1 MRLEMKKLSSI
12 ILVVMVLCT
21 VTGFAQ
27 EFETGSFAVSVNDYG
42 RMRAYTPG
50 LAGLR
55 QIERS
60 SVLVGLDATAVFDY
74 LQDADT
80 EIAPYNVATPE
91 NSDYEIFGAFNNAYS
106 MAPPAVTAEE
116 NFYGWTGGSYCL
128 VKYNIVSGEHSA
140 EDFIFGM
147 EIIPYIDYVYGGET
161 TEFLSES
168 ATISIHRDNSY
179 IGYRF
184 LAPELTSLVIFE
196 WYDGYNEV
204 EADLWNWLNH
214 GSIDDYFLGGVEGAV
229 LIPALDPVNIA
240 PGESSEMYFAIAYAA
255 NETDLLTNLDLAQEA
270 YENNFVGVAGYQNL
284 TPDGFSLSQNYPNP
298 FNPSTSIDFILP
310 QASLVNL
317 TVYNVLGKEVS
328 EIISGWLPEGAHTVT
343 FDASALPSAVYFY
356 RLQAGGFEQMKKMVL
371 LK

>member
-1 MRLEMKKLSSI
+1 MKKLSSI

-298 FNPSTSIDFILP
+298 FNPVTNIAFTLDSISDVTLK
-310 QASLVNL
+310 
-317 TVYNVLGKEVS
+317 VYNESGQEVS
-328 EIISGWLPEGAHTVT
+328 VVADSE
-343 FDASALPSAVYFY
+343 
-356 RLQAGGFEQMKKMVL
+356 LQAGYHEYSFDGEALASGLYFYTLTAGNRSETRKMLL